1 MLESEQTLNAAATAE
16 HSDDPAHSDR
26 LSPDAEMPATSNMTP
41 AAAALWKRFA
51 ADRGNPDVLDD
62 LVRMYQ
68 PLVRS
73 ELRRARSRFP
83 SHIDAEELEAAGLEA
98 LFLSIRD
105 FNPALGC
112 SFEGYS
118 KKRIWGSMVDR
129 VRRMDG
135 IPRTALRA
143 AKTLNAA
150 SANFRQKHGR
160 NPDMDELAAEAGV
173 SPQQL
178 GKLERQAQISNKLSL
193 DVSRNGANESGAELA
208 AVSHLP
214 GREDNPLLN
223 MANSEM
229 RALLVEGLKALPDR
243 ERSILVLYYTEGI
256 MFTEIAAAMEV
267 SESRV
272 SQMHSR
278 ALERLKRYLTCP
290 AAREAADDRLNAEQD

>member
-1 MLESEQTLNAAATAE
+1 MLESEQTLNAADPEVSAASPASVLWQRLNTDRRD
-16 HSDDPAHSDR
+16 SDAMD
-26 LSPDAEMPATSNMTP
+26 E
-41 AAAALWKRFA
+41 
-51 ADRGNPDVLDD
+51 
-62 LVRMYQ
+62 LVRLYR

-73 ELRRARSRFP
+73 ELSRARSRFP
-83 SHIDAEELEAAGLEA
+83 RHIDPDELEAAGMEA

-105 FNPALGC
+105 FNAELGC
-112 SFEGYS
+112 SFEAYS
-118 KKRIWGSMVDR
+118 KRRIWGAMVDR
-129 VRRMDG
+129 VRRLDG

-143 AKTLNAA
+143 AKTLNT
-150 SANFRQKHGR
+150 ANTRFRQKHGR
-160 NPDMDELAAEAGV
+160 SPDDEELATEAGV
-173 SPQQL
+173 APEQL
-178 GKLERQAQISNKLSL
+178 GRLERQAQIATKLSL
-193 DVSRNGANESGAELA
+193 DVSLGGGASESGAEIPSVTNLT
-208 AVSHLP
+208 

-229 RALLVEGLKALPDR
+229 RALLVQGLKALPER

-290 AAREAADDRLNAEQD
+290 AAREAADARTQPE